1 MIRTRWAASLPAL
14 LTIALVASSPLPA
27 CAQESEEIVGTTGS
41 TSMTIEV
48 LERSDYDL
56 GVQSE
61 PKGDSDQASKGEG
74 YSSADEPVYGDMPQ
88 TGGQA
93 SQGALLACASALGLF
108 LVGLEVRR

>member
-1 MIRTRWAASLPAL
+1 MPAL
-14 LTIALVASSPLPA
+14 LAVALAAATPMPA
-27 CAQESEEIVGTTGS
+27 YAQESEEIVGTTGS

-56 GVQSE
+56 DVQSE
-61 PKGDSDQASKGEG
+61 PKGESDQAQKTDASA
-74 YSSADEPVYGDMPQ
+74 SADEPLYGDMPQ

-93 SQGALLACASALGLF
+93 SQGALLACASAMGLF